1 VSDSL
6 ACYTDNEAAYEHFST
21 DPKAFWLN
29 IQDDANLG
37 TPLDSM
43 LTTTFEST
51 PRLGDDTTR
60 VLFRAANSLDTM
72 DEVARSTMIQIRM
85 GANQTEVRGSVQI
98 GEQHIH
104 VRWP

>member
-1 VSDSL
+1 
-6 ACYTDNEAAYEHFST
+6 
-21 DPKAFWLN
+21 
-29 IQDDANLG
+29 
-37 TPLDSM
+37 M